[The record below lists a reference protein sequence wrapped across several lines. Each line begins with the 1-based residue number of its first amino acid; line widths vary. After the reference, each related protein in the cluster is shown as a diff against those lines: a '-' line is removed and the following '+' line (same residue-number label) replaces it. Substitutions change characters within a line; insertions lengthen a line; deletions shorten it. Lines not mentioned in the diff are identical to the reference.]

1 MFVRTPRV
9 LSRPP
14 VLAVLAALIWAMLA
28 GPAFAQTSFTY
39 QGVIR
44 SGGAVHSGPVD
55 LRFRLYDAAAAGAQV
70 GPQITALAV
79 ALVQGTFTT
88 ALDFGV
94 APFSANAPRWLEID
108 VADAGSGVFAT
119 LSPRQPLSPAPFAL
133 NTRGITVD
141 ALNRVGIMTST
152 PQYTLEAIGSF
163 HAGGQSLADAQN
175 LSVNSVRGGANTTW
189 QSFTALKSGNLISV
203 TLRGRN
209 PTNWSGSFNIYAGEG
224 TGGTLIAGPI
234 PVSGPASGVSAN
246 YTATMPPGVAV
257 ALGQKYT
264 IALTTPATFNFEIST
279 ANPYPFGRA
288 SSGTEIDLYFSTIV
302 NTVGLIV
309 ADTGFVGVG
318 TTNPADTLDVRGNI
332 RLGNA
337 GNLQAPG
344 GEEALRMVRGNV
356 SANSGQIQTGPGWS
370 AVYTGLSGYTI
381 TFTTPFASPPT
392 VVASGGGT
400 YIVSVDVVNNS
411 TCQVSV
417 FAFISNSFQPL
428 PGSFNFIAL
437 GSR

>member
-1 MFVRTPRV
+1 MFLRTPRV
-9 LSRPP
+9 RSCPP
-14 VLAVLAALIWAMLA
+14 VLAVLAALVWALLA

-39 QGVIR
+39 QGLIR
-44 SGGAVHSGPVD
+44 SGGAVHPGPVD
-55 LRFRLYDAAAAGAQV
+55 LRFRLYDAANAGAQV

-79 ALVQGTFTT
+79 ALEQGTFSTS
-88 ALDFGV
+88 LDFGV

-108 VADAGSGVFAT
+108 VANAGSGVFST
-119 LSPRQPLSPAPFAL
+119 LTPRQPLSPAPFAL
-133 NTRGITVD
+133 NTRGIFVD
-141 ALNRVGIMTST
+141 ATNRVGIMTSS

-163 HAGGQSLADAQN
+163 HAGGLSLADAQN
-175 LSVNSVRGGANTTW
+175 LSINSLRSGSNSTW
-189 QSFTALKSGNLISV
+189 QYFTAQKSGNLISV

-209 PTNWSGSFNIYAGEG
+209 STNWSGSFNIYAGEG
-224 TGGTLIAGPI
+224 TGGTLLAGPI
-234 PVSGPASGVSAN
+234 AVSGSASGVSVN

-264 IALTTPATFNFEIST
+264 IALTTPATFNFELST

-288 SSGTEIDLYFSTIV
+288 STGAELDLYFSTVV

-309 ADTGFVGVG
+309 ADTGLVGVG
-318 TTNPADTLDVRGNI
+318 TTNPADALDVRGNI

-356 SANSGQIQTGPGWS
+356 SANSGQIQSGPGWS
-370 AVYTGLSGYTI
+370 AVYNGFSGYTI
-381 TFTTPFASPPT
+381 TFTTPFTSPPT

-400 YIVSVDVVNNS
+400 YIVSVDVLNNS
-411 TCQVSV
+411 TCQVSL
-417 FAFISNSFQPL
+417 FAFISNSFQPF

-437 GSR
+437 GPR